1 MMLPAALPESARIK
15 LSDLQLARMTAED
28 AARAANVRL
37 NSLPRD
43 SSPEL
48 VRGLT
53 AERDKHNERQR
64 ALALLIG
71 RINQWIVEQK
81 RPLQL
86 APAVDGIKLKRDET
100 LHDALTK
107 VREQI
112 TALHQHI
119 AAVKSSPLP
128 LADQEQIAEAYVVKL
143 LAAAR
148 PAVAIM
154 RDDQLRVTFRDSV
167 VASTDDVLALL
178 CWCCPE
184 QVFKALVRAI
194 HDQPARA
201 DAMPAAERVR
211 RVAELESQLLELELL
226 EEAIILRAHGDGLD
240 ILRRPDA
247 APAAVLGVVLAKTE
261 VKVA

>member
-1 MMLPAALPESARIK
+1 MQAALPESARIK

-28 AARAANVRL
+28 ASRAANVRL

-43 SSPEL
+43 ADPAI

-53 AERDKHNERQR
+53 SERDKHAERHR
-64 ALALLIG
+64 ALSALIG
-71 RINQWIVEQK
+71 RINQWITEQR
-81 RPLQL
+81 RPLQP

-100 LHDALTK
+100 LHDALVK

-128 LADQEQIAEAYVVKL
+128 LTDQEQLCEAFVVRQ

-148 PAVAIM
+148 PTVAIV
-154 RDDQLRVTFRDSV
+154 RDQIRVTFRDSV
-167 VASTDDVLALL
+167 VGGTDDVLQLL

-184 QVFKALVRAI
+184 QVYKALVRAI
-194 HDQPARA
+194 REQPARA
-201 DAMPAAERVR
+201 DAMSAAERVR

-226 EEAIILRAHGDGLD
+226 EEALIMRAAGDGLD
-240 ILRRPDA
+240 VLRRVDA
-247 APAAVLGVVLAKTE
+247 DPRCVLGVTVIAKTE
-261 VKVA
+261 SKVA